1 MCAHVHARARVG
13 ARGRDALVCDER
25 GLVMDGWMDIDDV
38 RCWRLVS
45 GRESNR
51 NQDRSF
57 CGSLV
62 AGMFLYVMYETA
74 VLIHTCV
81 VLAGGNREVEV
92 LEDIST

>member
-1 MCAHVHARARVG
+1 M
-13 ARGRDALVCDER
+13 
-25 GLVMDGWMDIDDV
+25 
-38 RCWRLVS
+38 LVS
-45 GRESNR
+45 VRESSR

>member
-1 MCAHVHARARVG
+1 MRARVV
-13 ARGRDALVCDER
+13 AQACRCRVWRGGICCC
-25 GLVMDGWMDIDDV
+25 M
-38 RCWRLVS
+38 LVS